1 MDNKNKIS
9 DRSREEWLNL
19 IERYFEAETSEEE
32 ELALKLFLASPES
45 ADECFNEIKAVLGYV
60 SVGKQL
66 NKEKKNRKIYLTPSA
81 YKIAAAIVLCCIVS
95 VSLLISNYKAKNE
108 CLVYIN
114 GEMYTD
120 SEMVF
125 SEMQNSIERIKSETE
140 DLRMENQ
147 IKDLIESANDYN
159 ENDDNEQ

>member
-1 MDNKNKIS
+1 
-9 DRSREEWLNL
+9 
-19 IERYFEAETSEEE
+19 
-32 ELALKLFLASPES
+32 
-45 ADECFNEIKAVLGYV
+45 
-60 SVGKQL
+60 
-66 NKEKKNRKIYLTPSA
+66 
-81 YKIAAAIVLCCIVS
+81 
-95 VSLLISNYKAKNE
+95 
-108 CLVYIN
+108 
-114 GEMYTD
+114 MYTD